1 MINNA
6 GVYIQ
11 SNDSKER
18 KVSLDNNELHWQINY
33 LAPVTLSTILLPTI
47 IKNSPAKILNVSS
60 LAQQFGNI
68 DFYDI
73 NIENN
78 WTGDRAYC
86 QSKLAITAFTYDLA
100 MKLKQYHVMVNCLHP
115 GNIDTKIVWKVAK
128 NWGVKPPE
136 AGAQNIIFLA
146 TSEI

>member
-6 GVYIQ
+6 GVYIK

-33 LAPVTLSTILLPTI
+33 LAPLILTTILLPTI
-47 IKNSPAKILNVSS
+47 IKNSPAKILNVGS

-78 WTGDRAYC
+78 WTGDRAY
-86 QSKLAITAFTYDLA
+86 
-100 MKLKQYHVMVNCLHP
+100 
-115 GNIDTKIVWKVAK
+115 
-128 NWGVKPPE
+128 
-136 AGAQNIIFLA
+136 
-146 TSEI
+146 